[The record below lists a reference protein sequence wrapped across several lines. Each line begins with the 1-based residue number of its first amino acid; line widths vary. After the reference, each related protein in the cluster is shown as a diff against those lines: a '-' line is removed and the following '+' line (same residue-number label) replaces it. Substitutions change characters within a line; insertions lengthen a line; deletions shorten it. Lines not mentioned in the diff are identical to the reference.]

1 MSLGVKQKKTY
12 LNIKDGKIALKKP
25 NGETALYD
33 SIEGSLVGITKLPRE
48 FKGEPVTYWYFDIA
62 EPGGETYS
70 LGLHYNSGVAKA
82 ILNSLASA
90 ETLGRIKI
98 ETYLKNEF
106 TKTSVYNNGER
117 LSWKYAELP
126 PLEILEVG
134 GKIIKDDSKRMRFF
148 EGIAEEI
155 INKVNPVN
163 KVNN

>member
-1 MSLGVKQKKTY
+1 MSLGVKQRKTY
-12 LNIKDGKIALKKP
+12 LNIKDGKIALKQP
-25 NGETALYD
+25 NGELALYD
-33 SIEGSLVGITKLPRE
+33 SIEGSLVGLRKQPRA
-48 FKGEPVTYWYFDIA
+48 FKGETVIYWYIDLQD
-62 EPGGETYS
+62 EDGETYS
-70 LGLHYNSGVAKA
+70 LSLHYNSGVAKA

-90 ETLGRIKI
+90 DTLGRIKI

-106 TKTSVYNNGER
+106 TKTLVYNNGEK